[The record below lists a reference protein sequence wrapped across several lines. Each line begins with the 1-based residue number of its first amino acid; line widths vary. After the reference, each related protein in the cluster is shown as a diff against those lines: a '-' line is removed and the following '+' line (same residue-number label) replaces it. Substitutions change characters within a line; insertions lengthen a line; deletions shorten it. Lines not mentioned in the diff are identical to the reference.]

1 MSNDRIL
8 DKIKKCLALAKSS
21 NGNEAATALRQA
33 QILMEKHGV
42 NQSTIDL
49 SDVNSQTSGAG
60 KSQNPPRYHQHLVST
75 IAEAFAVK
83 PIYHPS
89 YKGTD
94 IEFIGFDSQPEVA
107 TYCYEVLYR
116 QLIKDRKN
124 YMGTLSRYKRANKV
138 RKADLFAEAWVLGVY
153 AKVMK
158 FALTEKQEELVDLYI
173 KQQHGKTEKMKS
185 REHKVKKEDH
195 SARLEGRLAGHNA
208 NLHSGMGEDKR
219 TALEALN

>member
-21 NGNEAATALRQA
+21 SGNEAATALRQA

-42 NQSTIDL
+42 NQSAIDL
-49 SDVNSQTSGAG
+49 SDVNSHFSDAG
-60 KSQNPPRYHQHLVST
+60 KSQKPPRYHHILVST
-75 IAEAFAVK
+75 VAYAFAVK

-94 IEFIGFDSQPEVA
+94 IEFIGFDSQPEIA

-124 YMGTLSRYKRANKV
+124 YMETLARYKRANKI
-138 RKADLFAEAWVLGVY
+138 RKADLFAEAWVSAVY

-158 FALTEKQEELVDLYI
+158 FALTDKQEELVDQYI
-173 KQQHGKTEKMKS
+173 KLQHGKTEELKGK
-185 REHKVKKEDH
+185 EHKIKKEDH
-195 SARLEGRLAGHNA
+195 SARIEGRLAGHSA
-208 NLHSGMGEDKR
+208 NLHNGMNGDQR
-219 TALEALN
+219 AALEILK